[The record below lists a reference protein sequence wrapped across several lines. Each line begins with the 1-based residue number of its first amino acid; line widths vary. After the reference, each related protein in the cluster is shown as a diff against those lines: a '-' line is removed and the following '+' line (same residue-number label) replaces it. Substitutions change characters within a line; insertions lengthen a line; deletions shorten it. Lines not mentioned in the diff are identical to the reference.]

1 MTKAEIVQALYT
13 RVGGFS
19 KKESADIVDLV
30 FEMLKE
36 TLGKGEKIK
45 ISGFGNFVLR
55 DKRQR
60 PGRNPQTG
68 DPIKISERRV
78 LTFKASQILKQAL
91 NPRAGQA
98 PPPGASPGSPA
109 APASSSPAASS
120 GTSSGSAS
128 GLGNSAGRHDG
139 GGNASSGAGFPASAP
154 ALSPSG
160 SAHSPTGA
168 DLAQLATHPAQTN
181 KE

>member
-30 FEMLKE
+30 FEMMKE
-36 TLGKGEKIK
+36 TLGRGEKIK

-91 NPRAGQA
+91 NPKSGSNGNHVA
-98 PPPGASPGSPA
+98 PGPSASS
-109 APASSSPAASS
+109 ASSSGVDGAARPIA
-120 GTSSGSAS
+120 SGSS
-128 GLGNSAGRHDG
+128 GLGT
-139 GGNASSGAGFPASAP
+139 SGLGVPTPVAAAP
-154 ALSPSG
+154 SETA
-160 SAHSPTGA
+160 
-168 DLAQLATHPAQTN
+168 

>member
-1 MTKAEIVQALYT
+1 MTKSEIVQALYD

-19 KKESADIVDLV
+19 KKESADVVDLV
-30 FEMLKE
+30 FDMMKD
-36 TLGKGEKIK
+36 TLSKGEKIK

-91 NPRAGQA
+91 NSKISV
-98 PPPGASPGSPA
+98 ASTNGSA
-109 APASSSPAASS
+109 RGDATGVSHDAN
-120 GTSSGSAS
+120 TSSTANVGSIQNAT
-128 GLGNSAGRHDG
+128 SANGVE
-139 GGNASSGAGFPASAP
+139 
-154 ALSPSG
+154 
-160 SAHSPTGA
+160 PTA
-168 DLAQLATHPAQTN
+168 ATIGPKTQS
-181 KE
+181 

>member
-19 KKESADIVDLV
+19 KKESADIVDMV
-30 FEMLKE
+30 FEMMKE
-36 TLGKGEKIK
+36 TLGRGEKIK

-91 NPRAGQA
+91 NPRATTNGHTGGNGVRENVA
-98 PPPGASPGSPA
+98 GFG
-109 APASSSPAASS
+109 
-120 GTSSGSAS
+120 GG
-128 GLGNSAGRHDG
+128 GLGG
-139 GGNASSGAGFPASAP
+139 
-154 ALSPSG
+154 
-160 SAHSPTGA
+160 
-168 DLAQLATHPAQTN
+168 
-181 KE
+181 

>member
-1 MTKAEIVQALYT
+1 MTKAEIVQALYS

-19 KKESADIVDLV
+19 RKESAELVDLV
-30 FEMLKE
+30 FEMMKE

-91 NPRAGQA
+91 NPKNGVTAGSGPA
-98 PPPGASPGSPA
+98 SPRVEGATPPPPA
-109 APASSSPAASS
+109 ALSVDAAS
-120 GTSSGSAS
+120 TK
-128 GLGNSAGRHDG
+128 D
-139 GGNASSGAGFPASAP
+139 
-154 ALSPSG
+154 
-160 SAHSPTGA
+160 
-168 DLAQLATHPAQTN
+168 
-181 KE
+181 

>member
-1 MTKAEIVQALYT
+1 MTKAELVQALYT

-19 KKESADIVDLV
+19 KKESAHIVDLV
-30 FEMLKE
+30 FEMINE
-36 TLGKGEKIK
+36 TLGRGERIT
-45 ISGFGNFVLR
+45 ISGFGTFVLR

-91 NPRAGQA
+91 NPKNGNGSHVA
-98 PPPGASPGSPA
+98 P
-109 APASSSPAASS
+109 S
-120 GTSSGSAS
+120 GPTSSGIGSPPLGSVAAAAAAS
-128 GLGNSAGRHDG
+128 EE
-139 GGNASSGAGFPASAP
+139 F
-154 ALSPSG
+154 
-160 SAHSPTGA
+160 
-168 DLAQLATHPAQTN
+168 

>member
-1 MTKAEIVQALYT
+1 MPQTTFTLIFHAVRGRETIMTKAEIVQALYT

-30 FEMLKE
+30 FEMMKE
-36 TLGKGEKIK
+36 TLGRGEKIK

-68 DPIKISERRV
+68 APIKISERRV

-91 NPRAGQA
+91 NQRAL
-98 PPPGASPGSPA
+98 A
-109 APASSSPAASS
+109 AAAANGVSSS
-120 GTSSGSAS
+120 
-128 GLGNSAGRHDG
+128 L
-139 GGNASSGAGFPASAP
+139 
-154 ALSPSG
+154 
-160 SAHSPTGA
+160 
-168 DLAQLATHPAQTN
+168 TN
-181 KE
+181 

>member
-30 FEMLKE
+30 FEMMKE
-36 TLGKGEKIK
+36 TLGRGEKIK

-91 NPRAGQA
+91 NAKEKEKNG
-98 PPPGASPGSPA
+98 GPA
-109 APASSSPAASS
+109 HTNNVSAASS
-120 GTSSGSAS
+120 GST
-128 GLGNSAGRHDG
+128 G
-139 GGNASSGAGFPASAP
+139 GGGSGMSGAGGGGGMNLPLAAAASEA
-154 ALSPSG
+154 S
-160 SAHSPTGA
+160 
-168 DLAQLATHPAQTN
+168 

>member
-13 RVGGFS
+13 RVCGFS

-30 FEMLKE
+30 FEMMKE
-36 TLGKGEKIK
+36 TLGRGEKIK

-91 NPRAGQA
+91 NVKDKERNGGSAH
-98 PPPGASPGSPA
+98 PPPNRDGA
-109 APASSSPAASS
+109 
-120 GTSSGSAS
+120 
-128 GLGNSAGRHDG
+128 G
-139 GGNASSGAGFPASAP
+139 GGNAGGGIAGSSGV
-154 ALSPSG
+154 SG
-160 SAHSPTGA
+160 MNVPTGPEGVRA
-168 DLAQLATHPAQTN
+168 AASEAA

>member
-1 MTKAEIVQALYT
+1 MTKAEIVQALYD

-19 KKESADIVDLV
+19 KKESADMVDLV
-30 FEMLKE
+30 FDMMKE
-36 TLGKGEKIK
+36 TLGRGEKIK

-91 NPRAGQA
+91 NPQKGAA
-98 PPPGASPGSPA
+98 PAASSPAAVA
-109 APASSSPAASS
+109 APASPS
-120 GTSSGSAS
+120 
-128 GLGNSAGRHDG
+128 N
-139 GGNASSGAGFPASAP
+139 GAGLANGSTPTPMAAAP
-154 ALSPSG
+154 AEAKQES
-160 SAHSPTGA
+160 
-168 DLAQLATHPAQTN
+168 
-181 KE
+181 

>member
-30 FEMLKE
+30 FEMMKE
-36 TLGKGEKIK
+36 TLGRGEKIK

-91 NPRAGQA
+91 NPRNGSGQVA
-98 PPPGASPGSPA
+98 AAPGSTSASSAPAPIAA
-109 APASSSPAASS
+109 APADPVV
-120 GTSSGSAS
+120 
-128 GLGNSAGRHDG
+128 
-139 GGNASSGAGFPASAP
+139 
-154 ALSPSG
+154 
-160 SAHSPTGA
+160 
-168 DLAQLATHPAQTN
+168 